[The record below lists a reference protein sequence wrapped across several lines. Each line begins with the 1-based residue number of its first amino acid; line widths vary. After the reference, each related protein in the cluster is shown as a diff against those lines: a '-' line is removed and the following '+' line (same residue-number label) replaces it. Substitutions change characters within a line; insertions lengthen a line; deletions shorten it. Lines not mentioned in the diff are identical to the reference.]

1 MAGKKEKEPQSKT
14 PEYEVKFDDRTAT
27 FERDI
32 LKENPPK
39 LRYLPRLF
47 SYVFSSAKVMCGIF
61 LGLSIALSIL
71 QPITALIW
79 GRYIDRA
86 NALAES
92 GTFNMTTLLSI
103 VGLALIY

>member
-39 LRYLPRLF
+39 LLP
-47 SYVFSSAKVMCGIF
+47 
-61 LGLSIALSIL
+61 
-71 QPITALIW
+71 
-79 GRYIDRA
+79 
-86 NALAES
+86 S
-92 GTFNMTTLLSI
+92 GS
-103 VGLALIY
+103 